1 MTDGPLR
8 VGDVV
13 HGHVDGYFGRDH
25 YDCAR
30 VEAFGADWVVI
41 RTFDG
46 TAWTGS
52 GAGIVAELEKAR
64 SARPTGFEGEHSS
77 GCPGGGR

>member
-1 MTDGPLR
+1 MADQEPLR

-13 HGHVDGYFGRDH
+13 HGHLNGYIDRDH

-30 VEAFGADWVVI
+30 VEAIGADWVVF

-46 TAWTGS
+46 TAVVGTGAIAS
-52 GAGIVAELEKAR
+52 GELELAR
-64 SARPTGFEGEHSS
+64 DEYGGEHSWEFPY
-77 GCPGGGR
+77 G